1 MLNRQH
7 RRLLAR
13 GPVFDLLFDARH
25 NVLMTRFYGTY
36 VADDIVLRDIAVG
49 RFVARHGLA
58 RGILDY
64 TDVEDIDVPMDLVVK
79 RGHAPPMLPGQMRVI
94 VAPGT
99 QTWEMSRLIAALQA
113 YSRKIEPIVVRSL
126 GEAFERMAIVEP
138 RFEPVAEVG
147 LTQWA
152 NTVGLALARIDETQ
166 GSAERGDEARQQ
178 LRTKLLRLSDSVPL
192 TGKARRA
199 LPPASAITL
208 SDVLNS
214 SLARTR
220 VTDGDVKACCGS
232 CDAPVSL
239 DICRIVAGRVT
250 SYTCPW
256 CDAVLVVL
264 APAGDG
270 GPGYPVGGFLVTP
283 TVDLD
288 CLGVRLPKADPY
300 PLPAPRT
307 SAGTVP

>member
-1 MLNRQH
+1 M
-7 RRLLAR
+7 
-13 GPVFDLLFDARH
+13 FELLFDARH
-25 NVLMTRFYGTY
+25 KVLMTRFFGTY

-94 VAPGT
+94 VAPDT
-99 QTWEMSRLIAALQA
+99 KTWEMSRLIAALQA

-147 LTQWA
+147 LTRWE
-152 NTVGLALARIDETQ
+152 NTVGLALARIDEVQ
-166 GSAERGDEARQQ
+166 GSAERGDEARRQ
-178 LRTKLLRLSDSVPL
+178 LRTKMLRLFDLVPL
-192 TGKARRA
+192 AGKAR
-199 LPPASAITL
+199 PPLRPAPTITL

-214 SLARTR
+214 SLSRTR
-220 VTDGDVKACCGS
+220 VTDADLKACCGG
-232 CDAPVSL
+232 CGAPVSL
-239 DICRIVAGRVT
+239 DTCSIVASRVT
-250 SYTCPW
+250 SYACPS

-288 CLGVRLPKADPY
+288 CLGVRLPKAERY

>member
-1 MLNRQH
+1 M
-7 RRLLAR
+7 
-13 GPVFDLLFDARH
+13 FDLLFDARH